1 MNYTEKD
8 EFEVLH
14 GLRIKGMTQPEE
26 IAESTGLGVDV
37 VTEILDGAVKNERAR
52 HRTGGKVQGYM
63 LTAAGRERLQALRG
77 VAVPDDLTEIT
88 AAYGEFLGPN
98 RGFKAL
104 TTKWQT
110 EADGDITIVL
120 PDLKALNDDLGA
132 VLDLA
137 SKSVPRM
144 ATYKPR
150 FSRALE
156 AFAGGDAAALARPM
170 SGSYH
175 DVWMELH
182 EDLIQILGRER
193 TDADE

>member
-1 MNYTEKD
+1 MSYNEND

-14 GLRIKGMTQPEE
+14 ALRIKGMTQPEE
-26 IAESTGLGVDV
+26 IAESTGLEVDL
-37 VTEILDGAVKNERAR
+37 VTDVLDAAVENERAR

-63 LTAAGRERLQALRG
+63 LTAAGRERHQSLRIDN
-77 VAVPDDLTEIT
+77 VPDDLTELS
-88 AAYGEFLGPN
+88 AAYEAFLGPN

-110 EADGDITIVL
+110 EANGDITVVL
-120 PDLKALNDDLGA
+120 PDLKALNANVDE

-137 SKSVPRM
+137 AKAIPRM
-144 ATYKPR
+144 VTYKAR
-150 FSRALE
+150 FARALG
-156 AFAGGDAAALARPM
+156 AFETGDTAALARPM

-182 EDLIQILGRER
+182 EDLIQVLGRER

>member
-1 MNYTEKD
+1 MSYTEKD

-26 IAESTGLGVDV
+26 VAESTGLDKGL
-37 VTEILDGAVKNERAR
+37 VTEILDGAVECERAR

-63 LTAAGRERLQALRG
+63 LTAAGRERHQALRTAG
-77 VAVPDDLTEIT
+77 VPESLTELT
-88 AAYGEFLGPN
+88 AAYVAFLGPN

-110 EADGDITIVL
+110 EADGDTSVVL
-120 PDLKALNDDLGA
+120 PDLRALNADVGEVVDLAAESLPRMTTYKTRFARALGA
-132 VLDLA
+132 FE
-137 SKSVPRM
+137 
-144 ATYKPR
+144 T
-150 FSRALE
+150 
-156 AFAGGDAAALARPM
+156 GDAAALARPM

-182 EDLIQILGRER
+182 EDLIQVLGRER